1 MTTDSGRNGPP
12 SNSAPNTSTSPSM
25 KLIMIFAITVIFSLS
40 FQKALPV
47 LDIALSC
54 HAKTLCSATFL
65 SYRLPSDVD
74 IGEVRSLSCLFHWL
88 ILLGIPIEGLAGSFG

>member
-1 MTTDSGRNGPP
+1 MTTDSGRPGGSRASAHKTTTTP
-12 SNSAPNTSTSPSM
+12 SVR
-25 KLIMIFAITVIFSLS
+25 LLMIFAITVAFSLS

-65 SYRLPSDVD
+65 SHRLRSDVD
-74 IGEVRSLSCLFHWL
+74 IGSVRKSYS
-88 ILLGIPIEGLAGSFG
+88 S